1 MILIKMELNKLPE
14 VRLLVVALYAVVVL
28 VHIILMLVKFKHL
41 FALLFLLL
49 KVLDRVMN
57 GRDTGRV
64 PLVYKWGVIRR
75 ILLHFFLL

>member
-28 VHIILMLVKFKHL
+28 VHIILMLVKLKHL

-57 GRDTGRV
+57 GRDTARV
-64 PLVYKWGVIRR
+64 PFVHKWGVIRR

>member
-28 VHIILMLVKFKHL
+28 VHIILMLVKLKHL

-57 GRDTGRV
+57 GRDTTRV
-64 PLVYKWGVIRR
+64 PLVHKWGVIRR

>member
-14 VRLLVVALYAVVVL
+14 VSLLVVALYAVVVL
-28 VHIILMLVKFKHL
+28 VHIILMLVKLKHL

-64 PLVYKWGVIRR
+64 PLVHKWGVIRR
-75 ILLHFFLL
+75 ILLHFFFL